1 MNRTD
6 EEEVELLK
14 RLWKEYGQPV
24 VAGLAIT
31 MVAVFG
37 YKAYQK
43 NQLETAAAASQLYQ
57 NLLETVQLGQT
68 QELSEEQ
75 QATVNHVVITLQDD
89 YAKSS
94 YAAYGTLLLARQQ
107 VLANDLEAAQKSLEW
122 ILGQKPDRE
131 VELITRSRLARV
143 LLGQSDDNAQ
153 AALDTLSQVKTD
165 KSFIATVESVRGD
178 AYLALGQQD
187 QARDAYQKALDAA
200 LENGESR
207 PLLQFKLDDLTPDV
221 KEG

>member
-75 QATVNHVVITLQDD
+75 QATVSHVVTTLQDD

-107 VLANDLEAAQKSLEW
+107 VLANNLEAAQKSLEW
-122 ILGQKPDRE
+122 ILGQKPERE

-143 LLGQSDDNAQ
+143 LLGQSGDNAQ
-153 AALDTLSQVKTD
+153 AALDLLKPATD
-165 KSFIATVESVRGD
+165 KSFTATVESVRGD

-200 LENGESR
+200 RESGESR
-207 PLLQFKLDDLTPDV
+207 PLLQFKLDDLAPAV